1 LPLFWKIDA
10 FALKV
15 SSDTTMILNGSFYV
29 LLISISDTAKY
40 KKPIL
45 RFKNVKSGKYLT
57 VENDEL
63 IQKAGTS
70 GVEQEW

>member
-1 LPLFWKIDA
+1 MA
-10 FALKV
+10 ALQV
-15 SSDTTMILNGSFYV
+15 F
-29 LLISISDTAKY
+29 LISILDTAKY

-70 GVEQEW
+70 GVEQKW

>member
-1 LPLFWKIDA
+1 MTTLQLFLIP
-10 FALKV
+10 
-15 SSDTTMILNGSFYV
+15 IL
-29 LLISISDTAKY
+29 DTAKY

-70 GVEQEW
+70 GVEQKW